1 MNRIAVAMGV
11 MWLAAGCAWLTDTD
25 NLGKMRSET
34 EPIVEK
40 H

>member
-1 MNRIAVAMGV
+1 MNRIVVAMGV